1 MIAFILLLFLRSKQQ
16 WKLWW
21 DFFSPKLR
29 RKKYVN
35 WYCREGLFCLTLFC
49 IQIQVSSERRRRR
62 KLLVNFFVAR
72 PSNLLLRT
80 SDWFFSFFFVKSI
93 TFANCSNAIYITCFA
108 SVRNNDCRNFFSSR
122 DWFSGMC
129 GQISWKKLN
138 LLCLTLVKFVLNN
151 IFETYDE
158 ELVWLSKLRFFV
170 F

>member
-1 MIAFILLLFLRSKQQ
+1 MLGFLYIQLRWDRCNQTSLQMIAFILLLFLRSKQQ

-108 SVRNNDCRNFFSSR
+108 SVRNNDCRNFFLR
-122 DWFSGMC
+122 GFGFLEC
-129 GQISWKKLN
+129 V
-138 LLCLTLVKFVLNN
+138 VKFPERNW
-151 IFETYDE
+151 IYF
-158 ELVWLSKLRFFV
+158 VWLWLSSF
-170 F
+170 